1 MKKIVFTSFSFFI
14 LLFIWGCNSSRLL
27 PLSLIEHPKCLPLI
41 ITVRTHEHHEYQFI
55 KDSVLFEIN
64 FLNQNNHA
72 LAKGRIGL
80 SSFDNCPVRYNQ
92 GLLPPSITG
101 IEWIVTCD
109 NMGPLFEKDPLARKQ
124 MEIWITP
131 EDEKGNRSFE
141 IRYTDGMSKF
151 PMAGGTWT
159 H

>member
-1 MKKIVFTSFSFFI
+1 
-14 LLFIWGCNSSRLL
+14 
-27 PLSLIEHPKCLPLI
+27 
-41 ITVRTHEHHEYQFI
+41 
-55 KDSVLFEIN
+55 
-64 FLNQNNHA
+64 
-72 LAKGRIGL
+72 
-80 SSFDNCPVRYNQ
+80 
-92 GLLPPSITG
+92 
-101 IEWIVTCD
+101 
-109 NMGPLFEKDPLARKQ
+109 MGPLFEKDPLARKQ